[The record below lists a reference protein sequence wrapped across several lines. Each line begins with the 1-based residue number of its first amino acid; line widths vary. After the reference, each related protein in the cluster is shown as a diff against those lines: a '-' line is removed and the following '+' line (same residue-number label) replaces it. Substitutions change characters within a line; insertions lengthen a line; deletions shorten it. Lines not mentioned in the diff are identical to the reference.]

1 MGFLEIQSPA
11 NVKPFN
17 PEQVKTFRAPKYG
30 GVTLSLLSMF
40 VLGSMMVVW
49 NKLPSDNSSMSLRVL
64 CDEALRKPVEEGVS
78 QFEKEMQISVSLE
91 FVQSQGKQDGYDLY
105 IPVERN
111 MAKEDDAKTPAVPI
125 AFQSLVLATRKNYPD
140 KLRNLDQVFEKNL
153 SFAICRDSSS
163 CGVALEE
170 ALALDGRWE
179 QVSSR
184 GKTTFPSSL
193 EAAVSLASAKE
204 LDAIFIWDS
213 IARQFD
219 LQIHHIKELENI
231 SGSIKA
237 IPGKDQTKLTQ
248 SLQLARFMA
257 APEKGQFYF
266 AKHRFIGVNGD
277 AWSENPTLYV
287 YCANQS
293 KGLMLEIFEK
303 FEERERVCIDPHF
316 LDQEKIPFTIGLI
329 AQSKA
334 KRSLPDLVFGSMG
347 DELSGKSGIYSE
359 PFIHR
364 GNQVPVYKCNL
375 SRFPHA
381 TRSFIE
387 FLQATEEDKN

>member
-1 MGFLEIQSPA
+1 MGFLKLQSLD

-40 VLGSMMVVW
+40 VLGSMIVVW
-49 NKLPSDNSSMSLRVL
+49 NKLPSENSSMSLRVL

-78 QFEKEMQISVSLE
+78 QFEKEMQVSVSLE
-91 FVQSQGKQDGYDLY
+91 FVQSQAKQKGYDLY
-105 IPVERN
+105 VPAERN
-111 MAKEDDAKTPAVPI
+111 MAKEDDSKILAVPI

-140 KLRNLDQVFEKNL
+140 KLRNLDQVFAKNL
-153 SFAICRDSSS
+153 SFAICRGSSS
-163 CGVALEE
+163 SGIALEE
-170 ALALDGRWE
+170 ALASNGRWA
-179 QVSSR
+179 QVTSR
-184 GKTTFPSSL
+184 VKTTFSSSL
-193 EAAVSLASAKE
+193 EAAVSLASEKD

-219 LQIHHIKELENI
+219 LQIHHVKELENVLV
-231 SGSIKA
+231 SIKA

-266 AKHRFIGVNGD
+266 AKHKFIGVNGD
-277 AWSENPTLYV
+277 SWSENPILYV

-303 FEERERVCIDPHF
+303 FEERERVSIDPHF
-316 LDQEKIPFTIGLI
+316 LDQEKIPLTIGLI

-334 KRSLPDLVFGSMG
+334 KHSLPDLVFGSIG
-347 DELSGKSGIYSE
+347 EKLSGKSGIYSE
-359 PFIHR
+359 QFIQR

-375 SRFPHA
+375 SRFPYT
-381 TRSFIE
+381 TRRFIQ

>member
-1 MGFLEIQSPA
+1 MEFLEIQSPA
-11 NVKPFN
+11 KVKPFN

-49 NKLPSDNSSMSLRVL
+49 NKLPSENSSMSLRVL
-64 CDEALRKPVEEGVS
+64 CDEALRKPVEDGVS
-78 QFEKEMQISVSLE
+78 QFEKEMQVSVSLE
-91 FVQSQGKQDGYDLY
+91 FVQSQGKQEGYDLY

-111 MAKEDDAKTPAVPI
+111 VAKEDDSKKPAVPI

-163 CGVALEE
+163 SAIALEK
-170 ALALDGRWE
+170 ALALDDRWE
-179 QVSSR
+179 QIISR
-184 GKTTFPSSL
+184 RKTTFPSSL
-193 EAAVSLASAKE
+193 EAAVSLASEKE
-204 LDAIFIWDS
+204 LDAVFIWDS

-219 LQIHHIKELENI
+219 LQIHHVKELENV
-231 SGSIKA
+231 SESIKA
-237 IPGKDQTKLTQ
+237 IPGKDQTKLNQ

-266 AKHRFIGVNGD
+266 AAHGFIGVNGD
-277 AWSENPTLYV
+277 TWSEKPTLYV
-287 YCANQS
+287 YCSNQS
-293 KGLMLEIFEK
+293 KGLMLDIFEK
-303 FEERERVCIDPHF
+303 FEERERVSIDPHF
-316 LDQEKIPFTIGLI
+316 LDQEKIPLTIGLI

-334 KRSLPDLVFGSMG
+334 KHSLPDLVFGSMG
-347 DELSGKSGIYSE
+347 EEFSEKSGIYSK
-359 PFIHR
+359 PFIQA

-375 SRFPHA
+375 SRFPYT
-381 TRSFIE
+381 TRSFIQ
-387 FLQATEEDKN
+387 FLQASQKDKN